1 MKHLNREFPLELN
14 FKALK
19 YIILQSIF
27 TNALYA
33 LIVRTHI
40 RNIKFLKII
49 FMYFLYTRITL

>member
-1 MKHLNREFPLELN
+1 MLHLNREFPLELN
-14 FKALK
+14 FKTLK

-27 TNALYA
+27 TNASYA

-49 FMYFLYTRITL
+49 FMYCIHTLTL